1 MSPNPHQPR
10 PKRTRRMRDPRTRF
24 QTVVRPEQAAGSTA
38 ESSSGPG
45 SQSSLPSTPHHAEA
59 PEGTTLY
66 PYIIS
71 DLKLSSLL
79 MAGVIAL
86 TIILWIILK

>member
-10 PKRTRRMRDPRTRF
+10 PKRPRRMRDPRTRF
-24 QTVVRPEQAAGSTA
+24 QTVVRPEEAAGSA
-38 ESSSGPG
+38 AG
-45 SQSSLPSTPHHAEA
+45 SPPETSPRRPTPPPRTDT
-59 PEGTTLY
+59 PEGTILY

-79 MAGVIAL
+79 MAGM
-86 TIILWIILK
+86 IILIVVLWLVLK